1 MSLKDIQCT
10 CPDCGAEFSLDRA
23 INEQALAKVQA
34 EISKLSDMEIQKKI
48 DSATETAIKKG
59 KEIAQEQ
66 MLEKTKEAA
75 NELNA
80 TKDELAA
87 LKLQKVE
94 IETEKKRL
102 ETTQQTAIALE
113 LARQKNEIET
123 KQDLEKRQLMLQ
135 IETLKNDVKKASDR
149 AEQGSMQAQGEA
161 GELLIEDTLRRM
173 FPHDDI
179 SEIKKGA
186 RGADCLLSV
195 KNNVG
200 RTVGKINIE
209 AKDAKNFSNAWVKKL
224 KDDSLSIGANF
235 SVLITTIW
243 PSDNQKAHMKDGV
256 WICGYADYQILIQ
269 ALRNTLFELS
279 RAVAAEGAREE
290 KAHVM
295 YDFLTGQEFA
305 ATIEQMISP
314 IVRMREQLDKEKRA
328 FAIQW
333 KERETLINGCLD
345 GAGNLYGKIQGIARV
360 NLPSI
365 SGLDSLEALGHEVLD
380 EEVNNDS

>member
-1 MSLKDIQCT
+1 MSLENIDCK
-10 CPDCGAEFSLDRA
+10 CPECGVEFTLDKA
-23 INEQALAKVQA
+23 IGEQTMSKVQD
-34 EISKLSDMEIQKKI
+34 ELSKLSDKEMQKKI
-48 DSATETAIKKG
+48 NAATETAIKKG
-59 KEIAQEQ
+59 KEMAQEQ
-66 MLEKTKEAA
+66 MLEEAKESA
-75 NELNA
+75 NALNA
-80 TKDELAA
+80 TKEELAA
-87 LKLQKVE
+87 LKLQKVN

-102 ETTQQTAIALE
+102 ETSQQTAIALE

-161 GELLIEDTLRRM
+161 GELLIEDTLRSM

-224 KDDSLSIGANF
+224 KDDSLSIGAHF

-328 FAIQW
+328 FAMQW

-360 NLPSI
+360 NLPII
-365 SGLDSLEALGHEVLD
+365 SGLDSLEALGYEVL
-380 EEVNNDS
+380 EKENDK

>member
-1 MSLKDIQCT
+1 MSLENIDCK
-10 CPDCGAEFSLDRA
+10 CPECGVEFTLDKA
-23 INEQALAKVQA
+23 IGEQTLSKVQD
-34 EISKLSDMEIQKKI
+34 ELSKLSDKEIQKKI
-48 DSATETAIKKG
+48 DAATETAIKKG
-59 KEIAQEQ
+59 KEMAQEQ
-66 MLEKTKEAA
+66 MLEKAKESA

-80 TKDELAA
+80 TKDEVAA

-102 ETTQQTAIALE
+102 EEAQQTAIAIE
-113 LARQKNEIET
+113 LAKQKSAIET
-123 KQDLEKRQLMLQ
+123 KQELEKRQLMLQ
-135 IETLKNDVKKASDR
+135 IETLKSDVKKASDR

-161 GELLIEDTLRRM
+161 GELLIEDTLRSM

-186 RGADCLLSV
+186 RGADCLLAV

-209 AKDAKNFSNAWVKKL
+209 AKDAKNFSNTWVKKL

-243 PSDNQKAHMKDGV
+243 PSDNQTAHMKDGV

-328 FAIQW
+328 FAMQW

-365 SGLDSLEALGHEVLD
+365 SGLDSIEALGYEALD
-380 EEVNNDS
+380 EEASGDN

>member
-1 MSLKDIQCT
+1 
-10 CPDCGAEFSLDRA
+10 
-23 INEQALAKVQA
+23 
-34 EISKLSDMEIQKKI
+34 
-48 DSATETAIKKG
+48 
-59 KEIAQEQ
+59 
-66 MLEKTKEAA
+66 
-75 NELNA
+75 
-80 TKDELAA
+80 
-87 LKLQKVE
+87 
-94 IETEKKRL
+94 
-102 ETTQQTAIALE
+102 
-113 LARQKNEIET
+113 
-123 KQDLEKRQLMLQ
+123 MLQ

-161 GELLIEDTLRRM
+161 GELLIEDTLRSM

-186 RGADCLLSV
+186 RGADCLLAV

-209 AKDAKNFSNAWVKKL
+209 AKDAKNFSNTWVKKL

-243 PSDNQKAHMKDGV
+243 PSDNQTAHMKDGV

-328 FAIQW
+328 FAMQW

-365 SGLDSLEALGHEVLD
+365 SGLDSIEALGYEALD
-380 EEVNNDS
+380 EVASGDN

>member
-1 MSLKDIQCT
+1 MSLENIDCK
-10 CPDCGAEFSLDRA
+10 CPECGVEFTLDKA
-23 INEQALAKVQA
+23 IGEQTLSKVQD
-34 EISKLSDMEIQKKI
+34 ELSKLSDKEIQKKI
-48 DSATETAIKKG
+48 DAATETAIKKG
-59 KEIAQEQ
+59 KEMAQEQ
-66 MLEKTKEAA
+66 MLEKAKESA

-87 LKLQKVE
+87 LKLQKVN

-102 ETTQQTAIALE
+102 EATQQTAIALE

-123 KQDLEKRQLMLQ
+123 KQDREKRQLMLQ

-161 GELLIEDTLRRM
+161 GELLIEDTLRSM

-179 SEIKKGA
+179 SEIKKGV
-186 RGADCLLSV
+186 RGADCLLTV
-195 KNNVG
+195 KNNMA
-200 RTVGKINIE
+200 RSVGKINIE
-209 AKDAKNFSNAWVKKL
+209 AKDAKNFANSWIKKL

-235 SVLITTIW
+235 SVLITTVW
-243 PSDNQKAHMKDGV
+243 PSDNQKAHMRDGV

-328 FAIQW
+328 FAMQW

-365 SGLDSLEALGHEVLD
+365 SGLDSLEALGYEVLD
-380 EEVNNDS
+380 EEVSEPT

>member
-1 MSLKDIQCT
+1 MSLENIDCK
-10 CPDCGAEFSLDRA
+10 CPECGVEFTLDKA
-23 INEQALAKVQA
+23 IGEQTLSKVQD
-34 EISKLSDMEIQKKI
+34 ELSKLSEKEIQKKI
-48 DSATETAIKKG
+48 DAATETAIKKG
-59 KEIAQEQ
+59 KEMAQEQ
-66 MLEKTKEAA
+66 MLEKAKETA

-80 TKDELAA
+80 TKDEMAA
-87 LKLQKVE
+87 LKLQKVN

-102 ETTQQTAIALE
+102 EEAQQTAIALE
-113 LARQKNEIET
+113 LARQKSEIET
-123 KQDLEKRQLMLQ
+123 KQELEKRQLMLQ
-135 IETLKNDVKKASDR
+135 IETLKSDVKKASDR

-161 GELLIEDTLRRM
+161 GELLIEDTLRSM
-173 FPHDDI
+173 FPQDEI

-328 FAIQW
+328 FAMQW
-333 KERETLINGCLD
+333 KERETMINGCLD

-365 SGLDSLEALGHEVLD
+365 SGLDSLEALGYEVLD
-380 EEVNNDS
+380 EEVNNGS

>member
-1 MSLKDIQCT
+1 MSLENIDCK
-10 CPDCGAEFSLDRA
+10 CPECGVEFTLDKA
-23 INEQALAKVQA
+23 IGEQTLSKVQD
-34 EISKLSDMEIQKKI
+34 EMSKLSDKEIQKKI
-48 DSATETAIKKG
+48 DAATETAIKKG
-59 KEIAQEQ
+59 KEMAQEQ
-66 MLEKTKEAA
+66 MLEKAKETA

-80 TKDELAA
+80 TKDEMAA

-94 IETEKKRL
+94 IENEKKRL
-102 ETTQQTAIALE
+102 EATQQTAIALE

-135 IETLKNDVKKASDR
+135 IQTLKNDVKKASDR

-161 GELLIEDTLRRM
+161 GELLIEDTLRSM

-179 SEIKKGA
+179 NEIKKGA

-365 SGLDSLEALGHEVLD
+365 SGLDSLEALGYEVLD
-380 EEVNNDS
+380 EEVNNGS

>member
-1 MSLKDIQCT
+1 MSLENIDCK
-10 CPDCGAEFSLDRA
+10 CPECGVEFTLDKA
-23 INEQALAKVQA
+23 IGEQTLSKVQD
-34 EISKLSDMEIQKKI
+34 ELSKLSDKEIQEKI
-48 DSATETAIKKG
+48 DAATKTAIKKG

-75 NELNA
+75 NELST
-80 TKDELAA
+80 TKGKLAA
-87 LKLQKVE
+87 LELEKVN
-94 IETEKKRL
+94 IENEKKRL
-102 ETTQQTAIALE
+102 EEAQQTAIAIE
-113 LARQKNEIET
+113 LAKQKSAIET
-123 KQDLEKRQLMLQ
+123 KQELEKRQLMLQ
-135 IETLKNDVKKASDR
+135 IETLKSDVKKASDR

-161 GELLIEDTLRRM
+161 GELLIEDTLRSM
-173 FPHDDI
+173 FPQDEI

-200 RTVGKINIE
+200 RSVGKINIE
-209 AKDAKNFSNAWVKKL
+209 AKDAKNFSNAWIKKL
-224 KDDSLSIGANF
+224 KDDSLSIGAHF
-235 SVLITTIW
+235 SVLITTVW
-243 PSDNQKAHMKDGV
+243 PGDNQKAHIKDGV
-256 WICGYADYQILIQ
+256 WICGYADYQILVQ

-328 FAIQW
+328 FAMQW

-360 NLPSI
+360 NLPNI
-365 SGLDSLEALGHEVLD
+365 SGLDSLEALGYEVLD
-380 EEVNNDS
+380 EEASETH

>member
-1 MSLKDIQCT
+1 
-10 CPDCGAEFSLDRA
+10 
-23 INEQALAKVQA
+23 
-34 EISKLSDMEIQKKI
+34 
-48 DSATETAIKKG
+48 
-59 KEIAQEQ
+59 
-66 MLEKTKEAA
+66 
-75 NELNA
+75 
-80 TKDELAA
+80 
-87 LKLQKVE
+87 
-94 IETEKKRL
+94 
-102 ETTQQTAIALE
+102 
-113 LARQKNEIET
+113 
-123 KQDLEKRQLMLQ
+123 
-135 IETLKNDVKKASDR
+135 
-149 AEQGSMQAQGEA
+149 
-161 GELLIEDTLRRM
+161 
-173 FPHDDI
+173 
-179 SEIKKGA
+179 
-186 RGADCLLSV
+186 LSV

>member
-1 MSLKDIQCT
+1 MSLENIDCK
-10 CPDCGAEFSLDRA
+10 CPECGVEFTLDKA
-23 INEQALAKVQA
+23 IGEQTLSKVQD
-34 EISKLSDMEIQKKI
+34 ELSKLSDKEIQEKI
-48 DSATETAIKKG
+48 DAATETAIKKG

-75 NELNA
+75 NELST
-80 TKDELAA
+80 TKGKLAA
-87 LKLQKVE
+87 LELEKVN
-94 IETEKKRL
+94 IENEKKRL
-102 ETTQQTAIALE
+102 EEAQQTAIAIE
-113 LARQKNEIET
+113 LAKQKSAIET
-123 KQDLEKRQLMLQ
+123 KQELEKRQLMLQ
-135 IETLKNDVKKASDR
+135 IETLKSDVKKASDR

-161 GELLIEDTLRRM
+161 GELLIEDTLRSM

-186 RGADCLLSV
+186 RGADCLLTV

-200 RTVGKINIE
+200 RSVGKINIE
-209 AKDAKNFSNAWVKKL
+209 AKDAKNFSNAWIKKL
-224 KDDSLSIGANF
+224 KDDSLSIGAHF
-235 SVLITTIW
+235 SVLITTVW
-243 PSDNQKAHMKDGV
+243 PGDNQKAHIKDGV
-256 WICGYADYQILIQ
+256 WICGYADYQILVQ

-328 FAIQW
+328 FAMQW

-365 SGLDSLEALGHEVLD
+365 SGLDSLEALSHEVL
-380 EEVNNDS
+380 EEETSSDD

>member
-1 MSLKDIQCT
+1 MSLENIDCK
-10 CPDCGAEFSLDRA
+10 CPECGVEFTLDKA
-23 INEQALAKVQA
+23 IGEQTLSKVQD
-34 EISKLSDMEIQKKI
+34 ELSKLSDKEIQEKI
-48 DSATETAIKKG
+48 DAATETAIKKG

-75 NELNA
+75 NELST
-80 TKDELAA
+80 TKGKLAA
-87 LKLQKVE
+87 LELEKVN
-94 IETEKKRL
+94 IENEKKRL
-102 ETTQQTAIALE
+102 EEAQQTAIAIE
-113 LARQKNEIET
+113 LAKQKSAIET
-123 KQDLEKRQLMLQ
+123 KQELEKRQLMLQ
-135 IETLKNDVKKASDR
+135 IETLKSDVKKASDR

-161 GELLIEDTLRRM
+161 GELLIEDTLRSM
-173 FPHDDI
+173 FPQDEI

-209 AKDAKNFSNAWVKKL
+209 AKDAKNFSNSWVKKL

-256 WICGYADYQILIQ
+256 WICGYADYQILVQ

-328 FAIQW
+328 FAMQW
-333 KERETLINGCLD
+333 KERETMINGCLD

-365 SGLDSLEALGHEVLD
+365 SGLDSIEALGYEVLD
-380 EEVNNDS
+380 EEIKK

>member
-1 MSLKDIQCT
+1 MSLENIDCK
-10 CPDCGAEFSLDRA
+10 CPECGVEFTLDKA
-23 INEQALAKVQA
+23 IGEQTLSKVQD
-34 EISKLSDMEIQKKI
+34 ELSKLSDKEIQKKI
-48 DSATETAIKKG
+48 DAATETAIKKG

>member
-186 RGADCLLSV
+186 RGAD
-195 KNNVG
+195 
-200 RTVGKINIE
+200 
-209 AKDAKNFSNAWVKKL
+209 
-224 KDDSLSIGANF
+224 
-235 SVLITTIW
+235 
-243 PSDNQKAHMKDGV
+243 
-256 WICGYADYQILIQ
+256 
-269 ALRNTLFELS
+269 
-279 RAVAAEGAREE
+279 
-290 KAHVM
+290 
-295 YDFLTGQEFA
+295 
-305 ATIEQMISP
+305 
-314 IVRMREQLDKEKRA
+314 
-328 FAIQW
+328 
-333 KERETLINGCLD
+333 
-345 GAGNLYGKIQGIARV
+345 
-360 NLPSI
+360 
-365 SGLDSLEALGHEVLD
+365 
-380 EEVNNDS
+380 

>member
-1 MSLKDIQCT
+1 MSLENIDCK
-10 CPDCGAEFSLDRA
+10 CPECGVEFTLDKA
-23 INEQALAKVQA
+23 IGEQTLSKVQD
-34 EISKLSDMEIQKKI
+34 ELSKLSDKEIQEKI
-48 DSATETAIKKG
+48 DAATETAIKKG

-75 NELNA
+75 NELST
-80 TKDELAA
+80 TKGKLAA
-87 LKLQKVE
+87 LELEKVN
-94 IETEKKRL
+94 IENEKKRL
-102 ETTQQTAIALE
+102 EEAQQTAIAIE
-113 LARQKNEIET
+113 LAKQKSAIET
-123 KQDLEKRQLMLQ
+123 KQELEKRQLMLQ
-135 IETLKNDVKKASDR
+135 IETLKSDVKKASDR

-161 GELLIEDTLRRM
+161 GELLIEDTLRSM
-173 FPHDDI
+173 FPQDDI

-209 AKDAKNFSNAWVKKL
+209 AKDAKNFSNSWVKKL

-328 FAIQW
+328 FAMQW
-333 KERETLINGCLD
+333 KERETMINGCLD

-365 SGLDSLEALGHEVLD
+365 SGLDSIEALGYEVLD
-380 EEVNNDS
+380 EEIKK